1 MSNSLYQTFGY
12 ELATQRQARLEAQAR
27 QYGLARGLKRARR
40 VDHAQK
46 SAASAPARAPHGS
59 CAADLG

>member
-1 MSNSLYQTFGY
+1 MSNSIYQSFGY

-27 QYGLARGLKRARR
+27 QYGVIRGLKRARR

-46 SAASAPARAPHGS
+46 SAAPAPARAPHGS